1 MEKVKKITKKYFK
14 YIVLVT
20 CMCLIFI
27 LYNEVSKKQI
37 LSMDTS
43 IYNVIS
49 NNIIS
54 DSLTP
59 TVVFLTNIGGTVFL
73 IVLTLILLLTIKNK
87 KIGLCITINLALSA
101 LINFLFK
108 NIVQRPRPDES
119 IRLISES
126 GFSFPSRTFHGKFIF
141 LWFFNIFNL

>member
-1 MEKVKKITKKYFK
+1 
-14 YIVLVT
+14 
-20 CMCLIFI
+20 
-27 LYNEVSKKQI
+27 
-37 LSMDTS
+37 MDTS

>member
-14 YIVLVT
+14 YIVLVA
-20 CMCLIFI
+20 CMCLIFV

-59 TVVFLTNIGGTVFL
+59 TVVFLTNIGGTVFF
-73 IVLTLILLLTIKNK
+73 N
-87 KIGLCITINLALSA
+87 CFN
-101 LINFLFK
+101 INFIINHK
-108 NIVQRPRPDES
+108 
-119 IRLISES
+119 
-126 GFSFPSRTFHGKFIF
+126 K
-141 LWFFNIFNL
+141 

>member
-14 YIVLVT
+14 YIVLVA
-20 CMCLIFI
+20 CMCLIFV

-101 LINFLFK
+101 LINFLF
-108 NIVQRPRPDES
+108 NYI
-119 IRLISES
+119 I
-126 GFSFPSRTFHGKFIF
+126 T
-141 LWFFNIFNL
+141 

>member
-14 YIVLVT
+14 YIVLVA
-20 CMCLIFI
+20 CMCLIFV

-87 KIGLCITINLALSA
+87 KIGLCITINLALSV

-126 GFSFPSRTFHGKFIF
+126 GFSFPSRTLHGKFIF